1 MNRFAIKYF
10 KINRLLLIALFFLFS
25 FDTNGQQKQ
34 FRKYSVEDGLSNN
47 TVSSLLQDKKG
58 YIWIGTRDGLN
69 RFDGYNFKKFQLVA
83 NDSNSLGGDFVHAIH
98 ESNNGDLWVGTDKG
112 LFEYHPKEETFK
124 LIDDHLNYIRDIKEN
139 KENEIWFLSG
149 KTFYTDMS
157 LYKYDKKKKS
167 IYKYPK
173 KEHSNTTSI
182 CISPDGTLWCGQS
195 NGYIE
200 KFNRGDNSFTSYKIF
215 KESENAQLQTI
226 EKIYPISQNLIL
238 IGTSHYGL
246 KLFNTITGTYNDI
259 PIYNPD
265 QTSIFVRDILKYS
278 EDEYWLATESGIF
291 IWNYRTGQYT
301 ILKKDYN
308 NPYAI
313 SDNSVYALLKD
324 KENSVWAGTFFGG
337 LNYYSEKNN
346 MFSNYFPVNG
356 RNSISGNV
364 VRNICQDKYGNLW
377 IGTEDAGLNKFIPKK
392 GRFEKFLPTG
402 SQSSISYYN
411 INGLAVDDDELWIG
425 TFEHGLD
432 VMNIRTGKVV
442 RHYTASLDEN
452 SLKSNFITTIYKTRS
467 GEILIGTYLGLY
479 QYNRKNNNFDIIK
492 QVSAEAYIYT
502 ICEDHEGTVW
512 VGTVGDGIYYFNP
525 ITKDMG
531 NLNIKIFGKE
541 KRIRN
546 NVIAIFE
553 DSNNTLWFS
562 IEGNGVTA
570 YFPSTKTYKNY
581 TTQDGL
587 PSNLIFTVM
596 EDQQKKIWMSTSK
609 GLASFNPTTKHFQ
622 IYTQPNGIFNSQF
635 NYNSGY
641 KDKDGILYFGSLSG
655 MTSFNPTNFR
665 EGKFTPDLY
674 INSIQVNNAELTI
687 DSNKS
692 ALKKSIIY
700 TDKITLSHDQSS
712 ISLSFSLLSFIAP
725 EMTQYEYKME
735 GIDPSWTYLKTNRRI
750 YYTNLPTGN
759 YVFRIKALDSKG
771 IAAIKEKNLAIEILP
786 PWWTNKI
793 AYGLYILLFIGII
806 YFVILFYHNRV
817 TFKNKI
823 KLFHYQNVKEKEL
836 YQTKINFFTH
846 LAHEIRTPLTLIIGP
861 LEKVKDVTAGM
872 PDIKSSL
879 YFMEKHTKR
888 LLDLTNQL
896 LDFRKLETHDIRLTF
911 SQVNINQILSDI
923 FSSFKSV
930 AEEKQLSFDLSL
942 PKENIVVDIDEEM
955 LVKILNNMFSN
966 ATKYAA
972 GIIFVKLGYAEGKEN
987 AFMIEVT
994 NDGYKIPFELREQI
1008 FEPFFRINKTSSLN
1022 GTGIGLSI
1030 SRSLAEI
1037 HSGLLYLKEQPDH
1050 LNTFVLI
1057 IPIAKN

>member
-1 MNRFAIKYF
+1 MNRFAIGNF
-10 KINRLLLIALFFLFS
+10 KIDCLLIMGLFFLFT

-47 TVSSLLQDKKG
+47 TVSCLLQDKKG
-58 YIWIGTRDGLN
+58 YIWVGTRDGLN
-69 RFDGYNFKKFQLVA
+69 RFDGYYFKNFQHIG
-83 NDSNSLGGDFVHAIH
+83 NDSHSMGGDFVHAIH
-98 ESNNGDLWVGTDKG
+98 ESYNGDLWVGTDKG
-112 LFEYHPKEETFK
+112 LFEYHPKDETFN
-124 LIDDHLNYIRDIKEN
+124 LIDEHLNYVRDIKEN
-139 KENEIWFLSG
+139 TKNEIWFLSG

-157 LYKYDKKKKS
+157 LYRYDKIKKS

-173 KEHSNTTSI
+173 REHSNTTSI
-182 CISPDGTLWCGQS
+182 CITPDGTLWCGQS
-195 NGYIE
+195 NGTIE
-200 KFNRGDNSFTSYKIF
+200 KYNRGDNSFTSYKIF
-215 KESENAQLQTI
+215 KKSENAQMQTI

-337 LNYYSEKNN
+337 LNYYSDQNN

-364 VRNICQDKYGNLW
+364 VRNICQDKYGYLW

-392 GRFEKFLPTG
+392 GTFEKFLPTG

-442 RHYTASLDEN
+442 RHYTASQDEN
-452 SLKSNFITTIYKTRS
+452 SLKSNFITAIYKTRS

-492 QVSAEAYIYT
+492 QVSADAYIYT

-525 ITKDMG
+525 ITKEMG
-531 NLNIKIFGKE
+531 ILNIKIFGKE

-562 IEGNGVTA
+562 TEGSGVTA

-587 PSNLIFTVM
+587 PTNLIFAVL

-655 MTSFNPTNFR
+655 MTSFNPTNFK
-665 EGKFTPDLY
+665 EVEFTPDLY
-674 INSIQVNNAELTI
+674 INSIQVNNTELTI

-700 TDKITLSHDQSS
+700 TDKITFSHDQSS
-712 ISLSFSLLSFIAP
+712 ISIAFSLLSFIAP
-725 EMTQYEYKME
+725 EMTQYEFKME
-735 GIDPSWTYLKTNRRI
+735 GIDPSWTYLKKNRRI

-771 IAAIKEKNLAIEILP
+771 IAAIKEKKLAIEILP
-786 PWWTNKI
+786 PWWTSKT

-872 PDIKSSL
+872 PDLKSSL

-923 FSSFKSV
+923 FSTFKSV
-930 AEEKQLSFDLSL
+930 AEEKQLSFELSL

-972 GIIFVKLGYAEGKEN
+972 GIIFVKLGYAEGKGN

-1050 LNTFVLI
+1050 LQFCTDDTDR
-1057 IPIAKN
+1057 

>member
-1 MNRFAIKYF
+1 
-10 KINRLLLIALFFLFS
+10 
-25 FDTNGQQKQ
+25 
-34 FRKYSVEDGLSNN
+34 
-47 TVSSLLQDKKG
+47 
-58 YIWIGTRDGLN
+58 
-69 RFDGYNFKKFQLVA
+69 
-83 NDSNSLGGDFVHAIH
+83 
-98 ESNNGDLWVGTDKG
+98 
-112 LFEYHPKEETFK
+112 
-124 LIDDHLNYIRDIKEN
+124 
-139 KENEIWFLSG
+139 
-149 KTFYTDMS
+149 
-157 LYKYDKKKKS
+157 
-167 IYKYPK
+167 
-173 KEHSNTTSI
+173 
-182 CISPDGTLWCGQS
+182 
-195 NGYIE
+195 
-200 KFNRGDNSFTSYKIF
+200 
-215 KESENAQLQTI
+215 
-226 EKIYPISQNLIL
+226 
-238 IGTSHYGL
+238 
-246 KLFNTITGTYNDI
+246 
-259 PIYNPD
+259 
-265 QTSIFVRDILKYS
+265 
-278 EDEYWLATESGIF
+278 
-291 IWNYRTGQYT
+291 
-301 ILKKDYN
+301 
-308 NPYAI
+308 
-313 SDNSVYALLKD
+313 
-324 KENSVWAGTFFGG
+324 
-337 LNYYSEKNN
+337 

-492 QVSAEAYIYT
+492 QVSADAYIYT

-525 ITKDMG
+525 TTKDMG
-531 NLNIKIFGKE
+531 NLNIKIFGKQN
-541 KRIRN
+541 RIRN

-562 IEGNGVTA
+562 TEGSGVTA

-725 EMTQYEYKME
+725 KMTQYEYKME

-786 PWWTNKI
+786 PWWTSKI
-793 AYGLYILLFIGII
+793 AYGLYILLFIGIN

-955 LVKILNNMFSN
+955 LVEILNNMFSN